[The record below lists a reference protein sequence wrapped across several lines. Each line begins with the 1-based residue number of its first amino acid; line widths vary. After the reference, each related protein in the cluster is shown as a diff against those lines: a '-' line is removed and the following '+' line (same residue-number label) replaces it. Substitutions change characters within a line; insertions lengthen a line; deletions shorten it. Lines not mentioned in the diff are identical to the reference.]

1 MAMHTSNLGLDLLIL
16 REGARNEAYMDSV
29 GVWTIG
35 IGHTGT
41 EVHPGLMWSHEQIRE
56 AFARDVARF
65 EKAVND
71 GVHQPL
77 KYNQFDALVSFAF
90 NIGVIGLMNS
100 WVVREINNGNWA
112 AAAASFDNWHKP
124 AEIISRRNA
133 EREQF
138 KGIVFVPRLES

>member
-1 MAMHTSNLGLDLLIL
+1 MAMRTSDNGLDLLIL
-16 REGARNEAYMDSV
+16 REGARNEAYLDSV

-41 EVHPGLMWSHEQIRE
+41 EVHQGLMWSYQQIKE

-71 GVHQPL
+71 SVHQIL
-77 KYNQFDALVSFAF
+77 TQYQFDALVSFAF
-90 NIGVIGLMNS
+90 NIGVMGVMNS

-112 AAAASFDNWHKP
+112 AAAASFDNWHRP
-124 AEIISRRNA
+124 TDIITRRNA

-138 KGIVFVPRLES
+138 RGKQYVARLDA